1 MKNEG
6 KGRWLMH
13 FLVDIT
19 KHILELNVMVNWA
32 HLPINI
38 GINQGIACGLMFRKC
53 MPDLSD
59 YLFKE
64 LGVVI
69 EKDSMTHILW
79 AHDLILFSDTTKD
92 LQGCLDDL
100 QTFCSCNEVI
110 CAKARKTIFSIQT
123 ECHKLIFSEETFTGH
138 HINVT
143 IFCRSTILSY
153 LYFIFYAFLKIISFN
168 NYSASLFS
176 LFLWLAV
183 TILKLFKRHLSI
195 EQVLFRC
202 KGLTLLF
209 FHMC

>member
-1 MKNEG
+1 
-6 KGRWLMH
+6 MH

-32 HLPINI
+32 HLPSNI
-38 GINQGIACGLMFRKC
+38 GINQGITCGLMFRKC

-92 LQGCLDDL
+92 LQRCLDDL
-100 QTFCSCNEVI
+100 QTFCSNNEVI
-110 CAKARKTIFSIQT
+110 CAKARKTTFSIQT
-123 ECHKLIFSEETFTGH
+123 ECHKLLFSEETFTGH
-138 HINVT
+138 HVNVT
-143 IFCRSTILSY
+143 IFVVAQFY
-153 LYFIFYAFLKIISFN
+153 LICTSFFYAFLKIINFN

-176 LFLWLAV
+176 LFLWLAICHYTEIV
-183 TILKLFKRHLSI
+183 
-195 EQVLFRC
+195 
-202 KGLTLLF
+202 
-209 FHMC
+209 